1 MNSLSNAFLIDAPLK
16 IESVIWDETV
26 LVLSGRDWSF
36 STQSAWRILKETNVQ
51 RGCWDEDV
59 ASVIKSLE
67 GLSVE
72 SITIKDKNINVID
85 PVFHLSDDWQL
96 EVFVTDTTEPWVLRL
111 SDKTYG
117 GC

>member
-1 MNSLSNAFLIDAPLK
+1 M
-16 IESVIWDETV
+16 
-26 LVLSGRDWSF
+26 
-36 STQSAWRILKETNVQ
+36 
-51 RGCWDEDV
+51 
-59 ASVIKSLE
+59 
-67 GLSVE
+67 E